1 MRISDFKE
9 LNAEL
14 LGHSVDSVFSHIK
27 WVEWIKEKLGV
38 KMPFPIIADPNGEV
52 ASRGRS

>member
-27 WVEWIKEKLGV
+27 WVEWIKEKL
-38 KMPFPIIADPNGEV
+38 
-52 ASRGRS
+52 